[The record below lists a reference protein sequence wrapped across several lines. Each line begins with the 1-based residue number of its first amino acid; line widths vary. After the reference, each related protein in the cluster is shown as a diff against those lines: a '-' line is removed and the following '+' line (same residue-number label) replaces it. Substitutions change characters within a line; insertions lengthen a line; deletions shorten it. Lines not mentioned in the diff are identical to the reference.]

1 MTAPTLPWEHNAA
14 RRDDE
19 TTDFH
24 TINKGMLSR
33 NLLSRGQAAVKIPTL
48 ASRSLSSCCISHKRI
63 PSIHI
68 STTKLNTRA
77 SHTATMSDQV
87 RVGVGAFVL
96 QSSKQDLQNPTFLIG
111 KRLGSHGAGTYALP
125 GGHLEFGESPEECAA
140 REILEE
146 TGLEVK
152 NVRFLTAT
160 NDILKKDKKHYITM
174 FMVCERLREE
184 DQPRVT
190 EPDKCEGWEWSSWEE
205 LVALVKR
212 EQELQE
218 GETLERTLFQPLLD
232 LVEQRP
238 DVVPTL

>member
-1 MTAPTLPWEHNAA
+1 
-14 RRDDE
+14 
-19 TTDFH
+19 
-24 TINKGMLSR
+24 
-33 NLLSRGQAAVKIPTL
+33 
-48 ASRSLSSCCISHKRI
+48 
-63 PSIHI
+63 
-68 STTKLNTRA
+68 
-77 SHTATMSDQV
+77 MSEQV

-96 QSSKQDLQNPTFLIG
+96 QSSKQDPQNPTFLIG
-111 KRLGSHGAGTYALP
+111 KRLGSHGAGTFALP
-125 GGHLEFGESPEECAA
+125 GGHLEFGETPEQCAA
-140 REILEE
+140 REVLEE

-174 FMVCERLREE
+174 FMVCERLSEKDE
-184 DQPRVT
+184 PRVT

-212 EQELQE
+212 ERELKA

-238 DVVPTL
+238 GVTPVLQSE

>member
-1 MTAPTLPWEHNAA
+1 
-14 RRDDE
+14 
-19 TTDFH
+19 
-24 TINKGMLSR
+24 
-33 NLLSRGQAAVKIPTL
+33 
-48 ASRSLSSCCISHKRI
+48 
-63 PSIHI
+63 
-68 STTKLNTRA
+68 
-77 SHTATMSDQV
+77 MSDQV

-96 QSSKQDLQNPTFLIG
+96 SSSKQDPQNPTFLIG

-125 GGHLEFGESPEECAA
+125 GGHLEFGETPEDCAV

-146 TGLEVK
+146 TGLKVK

-174 FMVCERLREE
+174 FMVCERFNEKDE
-184 DQPRVT
+184 AQVT

-212 EQELQE
+212 EGEIKE
-218 GETLERTLFQPLLD
+218 GEVLERALFQPLLD

-238 DVVPTL
+238 GVVPLL

>member
-1 MTAPTLPWEHNAA
+1 MREKGLLPDILLISREQTLPKASACNSFVPSCVN
-14 RRDDE
+14 R
-19 TTDFH
+19 
-24 TINKGMLSR
+24 KG
-33 NLLSRGQAAVKIPTL
+33 
-48 ASRSLSSCCISHKRI
+48 SLSQHFFAESGTNIRAFH
-63 PSIHI
+63 
-68 STTKLNTRA
+68 STAMT
-77 SHTATMSDQV
+77 DQV

-96 QSSKQDLQNPTFLIG
+96 SSSQQDPQNPTFLIG

-174 FMVCERLREE
+174 FVVCERASEKDEAL
-184 DQPRVT
+184 VM
-190 EPDKCEGWEWSSWEE
+190 EPDKCEGWEWSTWEE
-205 LVALVKR
+205 LVALVKKER
-212 EQELQE
+212 EVKEDE
-218 GETLERTLFQPLLD
+218 VLERTLFQPLLD

-238 DVVPTL
+238 GVVPSL

>member
-1 MTAPTLPWEHNAA
+1 MT
-14 RRDDE
+14 
-19 TTDFH
+19 
-24 TINKGMLSR
+24 
-33 NLLSRGQAAVKIPTL
+33 
-48 ASRSLSSCCISHKRI
+48 
-63 PSIHI
+63 
-68 STTKLNTRA
+68 
-77 SHTATMSDQV
+77 DQV

-96 QSSKQDLQNPTFLIG
+96 SSSQQDPQNPTFLIG

-174 FMVCERLREE
+174 FVVCERASEKDE
-184 DQPRVT
+184 ARVM
-190 EPDKCEGWEWSSWEE
+190 EPDKCEGWEWSTWEE
-205 LVALVKR
+205 LVALVKKER
-212 EQELQE
+212 EVKEDE
-218 GETLERTLFQPLLD
+218 VLERTLFQPLLD

-238 DVVPTL
+238 GVVPSL